1 MEARA
6 PSADS
11 TFENTPF
18 PTAQHMSLKPRSYQ
32 IGAGSVKRPPR
43 TRSLH
48 PPTRHCRPLAGLC
61 SGGGGKGRGAP
72 LGCSPR
78 DCRDGRRLPHP
89 ARPCPRG
96 IAGSGQG
103 SPMAYTCGW
112 PRHEGPHYGDGKGGR
127 GGGKGAEP
135 LGSRA
140 PLSQSLLELGTSAPS
155 RAQRTFVF
163 KQKHSSGAR
172 GKWKILVYIR
182 HASGG
187 SHLPQ
192 PSLWRQRGAESDSGW
207 TWEPPRPDPCRD
219 PSLGQGQVSPG
230 EGVEMLET
238 GQGAPRKNQD

>member
-1 MEARA
+1 MQARA

-18 PTAQHMSLKPRSYQ
+18 PTAQQMSLKPRSYQ
-32 IGAGSVKRPPR
+32 IGAGSVKRPSR

-61 SGGGGKGRGAP
+61 GGGGGKGRGAP
-72 LGCSPR
+72 LGCSPC
-78 DCRDGRRLPHP
+78 DCRDGRCLPHP
-89 ARPCPRG
+89 AHPCPRG
-96 IAGSGQG
+96 TAGPGKEARWHTRAG
-103 SPMAYTCGW
+103 GHATRG
-112 PRHEGPHYGDGKGGR
+112 HTGDGKWGR

-135 LGSRA
+135 SGSRA

-187 SHLPQ
+187 SRLPQ
-192 PSLWRQRGAESDSGW
+192 ASLWRQRGAESDSGW

-219 PSLGQGQVSPG
+219 PSLGRGQVSPG

-238 GQGAPRKNQD
+238 GQGAPRKKQD